1 MVQSQHNYW
10 DKRSN
15 NSRVWAKKHSF
26 YGKIQFPSVKIQ
38 LPILSYA
45 ICYLLQNGHKSSTV
59 FCTPVAVNGTCLPL
73 THCWPRALPKYVLQC
88 LSFAGMAACCR
99 DLGKGGKCGLSPPPM
114 SLKLI
119 AEAQNNEQKK
129 VSPLVSGF
137 FGSFLGRHTPPQKQ
151 VGSLGALSGQGGHRV
166 FRESSSTRWFFSKQS
181 VLKSQ

>member
-1 MVQSQHNYW
+1 M
-10 DKRSN
+10 
-15 NSRVWAKKHSF
+15 
-26 YGKIQFPSVKIQ
+26 KIQ

-137 FGSFLGRHTPPQKQ
+137 FGSFLGRHTPPKNKMEASEPCLDREGIVLSEKVAPP
-151 VGSLGALSGQGGHRV
+151 VG
-166 FRESSSTRWFFSKQS
+166 FFQTKCAKIPVISP
-181 VLKSQ
+181 VTD

>member
-1 MVQSQHNYW
+1 M
-10 DKRSN
+10 
-15 NSRVWAKKHSF
+15 
-26 YGKIQFPSVKIQ
+26 KIQ

-59 FCTPVAVNGTCLPL
+59 FCTPVALNGTCLLL

-129 VSPLVSGF
+129 VSPHCQW
-137 FGSFLGRHTPPQKQ
+137 FLWLISWKAYTPQTKF
-151 VGSLGALSGQGGHRV
+151 GSLGAMSGQGRASCFSEKVAPPVG
-166 FRESSSTRWFFSKQS
+166 FFSKQR
-181 VLKSQ
+181 VLPSR

>member
-1 MVQSQHNYW
+1 M
-10 DKRSN
+10 
-15 NSRVWAKKHSF
+15 
-26 YGKIQFPSVKIQ
+26 KIK

-59 FCTPVAVNGTCLPL
+59 FCTPVALNGTCLLL

-129 VSPLVSGF
+129 VSPHCQWCLWLVSWKAN
-137 FGSFLGRHTPPQKQ
+137 TPKQ
-151 VGSLGALSGQGGHRV
+151 NLEAWEPCLDRVGHRV
-166 FRESSSTRWFFSKQS
+166 FLRK
-181 VLKSQ
+181 